1 MIGRF
6 ADWINT
12 RRWFIRWLMVAE
24 WYPLVAVVVGI
35 AVLAR
40 PSARN
45 TKADSSG

>member
-24 WYPLVAVVVGI
+24 WYLIAA
-35 AVLAR
+35 AVLGVAML
-40 PSARN
+40 
-45 TKADSSG
+45 KL